1 MRYKGK
7 YRDLV
12 DSKGGK
18 NIKKKNGKKR
28 LLSQIKCYMSH
39 IFLRQIKLRLKA
51 IPNKERCS
59 GRYVCRHVKNCI
71 QALSSKQ

>member
-18 NIKKKNGKKR
+18 NIKKKKWNEEAVK
-28 LLSQIKCYMSH
+28 
-39 IFLRQIKLRLKA
+39 
-51 IPNKERCS
+51 PN
-59 GRYVCRHVKNCI
+59 
-71 QALSSKQ
+71 

>member
-18 NIKKKNGKKR
+18 NIKEKKKWNEEAVK
-28 LLSQIKCYMSH
+28 
-39 IFLRQIKLRLKA
+39 
-51 IPNKERCS
+51 PN
-59 GRYVCRHVKNCI
+59 
-71 QALSSKQ
+71 